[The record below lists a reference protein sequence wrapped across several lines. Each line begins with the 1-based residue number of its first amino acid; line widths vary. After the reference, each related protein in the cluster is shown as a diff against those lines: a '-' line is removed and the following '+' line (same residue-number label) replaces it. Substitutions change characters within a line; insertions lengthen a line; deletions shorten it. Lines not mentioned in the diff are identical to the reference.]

1 MCNKANHV
9 KRFYTLM
16 LTTPMTLKPRCI
28 GVFKVQPSELHMKEA
43 VKKYVE
49 DPIVDIK
56 IDIKSRNAQYM
67 VDVVP
72 VDIPLS
78 ILF

>member
-28 GVFKVQPSELHMKEA
+28 GVFKAVPSDLHIKEA
-43 VKKYVE
+43 AKKYIE
-49 DPIVDIK
+49 DPIVDLK
-56 IDIKSRNAQYM
+56 IDIKTRNAQYM